1 MKHILL
7 TFTLILIV
15 CTALFAQQTQ
25 TKPQTAPTQTK
36 PASTMT
42 DKQKTSYSVGLNIGM
57 NLYEQ
62 QVEVDATSLFKG
74 IQDGLANAT
83 PALSEA
89 EIRAT
94 LMTLQKQIIDRQ
106 DAQKK
111 ELANKNKTEAD
122 TFLAKNKAKPDI
134 VTLPSGLQYKIITVG
149 KGPKPAATDT
159 VTTNYKGS
167 FLDGKQFDSSYDRGE
182 PASFTVNGVIPAWTE
197 ALQLMPVG
205 SKWQLFVPPDL
216 AYGENGFQNVIPPNA
231 ALLFEVEL
239 ISIQPQKE
247 EPEQK
252 KP

>member
-106 DAQKK
+106 DAPH
-111 ELANKNKTEAD
+111 LC
-122 TFLAKNKAKPDI
+122 
-134 VTLPSGLQYKIITVG
+134 
-149 KGPKPAATDT
+149 
-159 VTTNYKGS
+159 GS
-167 FLDGKQFDSSYDRGE
+167 
-182 PASFTVNGVIPAWTE
+182 I
-197 ALQLMPVG
+197 
-205 SKWQLFVPPDL
+205 
-216 AYGENGFQNVIPPNA
+216 
-231 ALLFEVEL
+231 
-239 ISIQPQKE
+239 
-247 EPEQK
+247 
-252 KP
+252 